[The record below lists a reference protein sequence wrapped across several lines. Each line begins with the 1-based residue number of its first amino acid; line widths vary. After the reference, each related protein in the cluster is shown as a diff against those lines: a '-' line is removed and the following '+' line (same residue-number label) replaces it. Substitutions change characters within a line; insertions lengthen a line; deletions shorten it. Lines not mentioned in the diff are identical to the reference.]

1 MASDAIAVHSNG
13 KEPSYL
19 DFKGKYTGI
28 RGWIF
33 STDHKRIG
41 ILYLIALITFFLVGV
56 AFGFLMRLELI
67 APGRTIMDPQTY
79 NSIFT
84 LHGVV
89 MIFLFVIP
97 GIPAVFGNFFLPI
110 LIGAK
115 DVAFPR
121 INLLSWYLY
130 IAGGLLA
137 ILAILLPGGPADTGW
152 TFYIPYSVRT
162 GTNVMVALF
171 AAFILG
177 FSSILTGLNFVT
189 TVHRMRAPG
198 MTWFK
203 MPLSVWSLYAT
214 AWVQVLAT
222 PIIGIT
228 LLLVAV
234 ERLFG
239 VGLFDPALGGDPVL
253 YQHLFWIYSH
263 PAVYIMIL
271 PAMGVVSEI
280 IPVFARRTIFGYK
293 FIAYS
298 SIAIALFGSLVW
310 AHHMFT
316 AGMSDTGQFVFSL
329 LTMLVAIP
337 SAIKVFNWTAT
348 LYKGSIE
355 LATPMLY
362 VLAFIFLFSIGGL
375 TGVMQGVLSIDIQ
388 VHDTSFIVA
397 HFHYVMFGGTGF
409 GIFAAMHYWFPKMF
423 ARMYN
428 RNVGKVAFW
437 LLFVG
442 FNILYFPMFIM
453 GWLGMPRRYYDY
465 LPEFHTYHLIST
477 IGSWVLI
484 LGLLIMFY
492 NLINS
497 IFRGPKIEEKNIWGG
512 ETLEWKIDTPPI
524 HENFEEI
531 PVIEDGPYAYKQNES
546 VTLDEEVS

>member
-1 MASDAIAVHSNG
+1 MSN
-13 KEPSYL
+13 ENTLSNNENDVSYL
-19 DFKGKYTGI
+19 EYKGKHLGI
-28 RGWIF
+28 LGWLL

-41 ILYLIALITFFLVGV
+41 LLYLISLSVFLIVGV
-56 AFGFLMRLELI
+56 TFGFLMRLELLT
-67 APGRTIMDPQTY
+67 PGRTIMDPQTY

-84 LHGVV
+84 LHGVI
-89 MIFLFVIP
+89 MIFLFVVP
-97 GIPAVFGNFFLPI
+97 GLPAVFGNFFLPI
-110 LIGAK
+110 LIGAR

-121 INLLSWYLY
+121 LNLLSWYLY
-130 IAGGLLA
+130 AVGGLLA
-137 ILAILLPGGPADTGW
+137 ILSILLPGGPADTGW

-162 GTNVMVALF
+162 NTNVIPALF

-177 FSSILTGLNFVT
+177 FSSILTGVNFVT

-198 MTWFK
+198 MDWFK

-214 AWVQVLAT
+214 AWVQILAT

-234 ERLFG
+234 ERIFG

-280 IPVFARRTIFGYK
+280 IPVFAHRTIFGYR
-293 FIAYS
+293 FIAMS

-316 AGMSDTGQFVFSL
+316 AGMSDTGQLIFSL
-329 LTMLVAIP
+329 LTMIVAIP
-337 SAIKVFNWTAT
+337 SAIKVFNWVAT
-348 LYKGSIE
+348 LYKGSID
-355 LATPMLY
+355 LQPPMLY
-362 VLAFIFLFSIGGL
+362 VLAFIFQFSIGGL
-375 TGVMQGVLSIDIQ
+375 TGVMQGVLSVDIQ

-409 GIFAAMHYWFPKMF
+409 GFFAALHYWFPKMF
-423 ARMYN
+423 GKMYN
-428 RNVGKVAFW
+428 IKLAKRVFW
-437 LLFVG
+437 AMFVG
-442 FNILYFPMFIM
+442 FNTLYFPMFIM

-465 LPEFHTYHLIST
+465 LPEYQIYHVIST
-477 IGSWVLI
+477 IGSWI
-484 LGLLIMFY
+484 LVPALFLMFGNFIY
-492 NLINS
+492 AL
-497 IFRGPKIEEKNIWGG
+497 FKGAKVTEKNVWGG
-512 ETLEWKIDTPPI
+512 ETLEWQIATPPV
-524 HENFEEI
+524 HENFIDI
-531 PVIEDGPYAYKQNES
+531 PIVTESPYQYKDNEL
-546 VTLDEEVS
+546 VLQTQEAK

>member
-1 MASDAIAVHSNG
+1 MSSEAISTNKNG
-13 KEPSYL
+13 YVSYL
-19 DFKGKYTGI
+19 DYKGKHTGFL
-28 RGWIF
+28 GWVL

-41 ILYLIALITFFLVGV
+41 ILYLIALMVFFAVGV
-56 AFGFLMRLELI
+56 TFGFLMRLELI

-84 LHGVV
+84 LHGVI

-97 GIPAVFGNFFLPI
+97 GLPAVFGNFFLPI
-110 LIGAK
+110 MIGAK

-121 INLLSWYLY
+121 LNLLSWYLY
-130 IAGGLLA
+130 VAGGLLA
-137 ILAILLPGGPADTGW
+137 ILSILLPGGPADTGW

-162 GTNVMVALF
+162 GTNVMFTMF

-189 TVHRMRAPG
+189 TIHRLRAPG

-203 MPLSVWSLYAT
+203 MPLFTWSLYAT

-228 LLLVAV
+228 LLLVV
-234 ERLFG
+234 IERWLG
-239 VGLFDPALGGDPVL
+239 VGLFDPSLGGDPVL
-253 YQHLFWIYSH
+253 FQHLFWIYSH

-271 PAMGVVSEI
+271 PAMGIVSEI

-293 FIAYS
+293 FIAFS

-316 AGMSDTGQFVFSL
+316 AGMSNTGQFIFSL
-329 LTMLVAIP
+329 LTMIVAIP

-355 LATPMLY
+355 LAPPMLY

-375 TGVMQGVLSIDIQ
+375 TGIMQGVLSIDIQ

-409 GIFAAMHYWFPKMF
+409 GIFAALHYWLPKMF

-428 RNVGKVAFW
+428 QKVAKVAFW
-437 LLFVG
+437 LVFVG
-442 FNILYFPMFIM
+442 FNVLYFPMFVM

-465 LPEFHTYHLIST
+465 LPEFQPYHLTST
-477 IGSWVLI
+477 VGSWILV
-484 LGLLIMFY
+484 LGLIIMFT
-492 NLINS
+492 NLIVS
-497 IFRGPKIEEKNIWGG
+497 MRKGQTITKWNIWGG
-512 ETLEWKIDTPPI
+512 ETLEWKVETPPTL
-524 HENFEEI
+524 ENFDDI
-531 PVIEDGPYAYKQNES
+531 PVVTERPYEYRENDLAELEKEAK
-546 VTLDEEVS
+546 